1 MGVIKSDLDGVLLT
15 RLRRIETVG
24 GDVFHAMKN
33 SDPGF
38 NGFGEAYFSAVQSGC
53 VKGWKRHTSMTLNLV
68 VPAGEIQ
75 VSVLDEF
82 AGNSQDF
89 ILGPDRADTYQ
100 RLTIPAGLWVAFG
113 GRASGTSMLLNLAS
127 IPHDPQEAE
136 TRALSTFTWL
146 WV

>member
-1 MGVIKSDLDGVLLT
+1 MGVIKSGMDGVLFT

-53 VKGWKRHTSMTLNLV
+53 VKGWKRHTSMVLNLV
-68 VPAGEIQ
+68 VPMGEIQ
-75 VSVLDEF
+75 VSVLDER
-82 AGNSQDF
+82 AGNSKDF
-89 ILGPDRADTYQ
+89 ILGPDCADTYQ
-100 RLTIPAGLWVAFG
+100 RLTIPAGLWMAFG

-127 IPHDPQEAE
+127 IPHDPREAE

-146 WV
+146 WI